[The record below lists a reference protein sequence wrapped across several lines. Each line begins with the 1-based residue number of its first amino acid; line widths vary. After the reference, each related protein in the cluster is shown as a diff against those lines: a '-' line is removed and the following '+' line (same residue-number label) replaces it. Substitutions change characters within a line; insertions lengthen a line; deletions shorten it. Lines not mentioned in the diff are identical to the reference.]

1 MKEKLLTGLKW
12 FYKSFIW
19 LFIVLLAL
27 DIATKQIIMNSGVTP
42 PGLVADWKF
51 VHISYVL
58 NPNAAF
64 GLGANDPNVSRIVYL
79 VVASLI
85 TLGVVFY
92 LIYKR
97 KTTKLYVR
105 ACLVL
110 VVTGAIGNMIDRI
123 FYSSTN
129 YCVVDWIDFYWFWQ
143 FNFNI
148 ADCCVVIAAFMLA
161 IYVIVQEVKDYKS
174 KPKVKVVQTKV
185 LSKTERREKRR
196 NRIGKYMKYIVSF
209 KENGE
214 RLDKAVALLNNE
226 LSRSFITKLLKDGK
240 ILVNGKV
247 EKPSFKVKE
256 NDEIF
261 LEEIEDVKAD
271 IKEEDIP
278 LDVVY
283 EDDDILIINKPQGMV
298 VHPANG
304 HYSGTL
310 VNALMFQED
319 SLSSING
326 VIRPGIVHRIDKDT
340 SGLLCVAKNDN
351 AHHFLAEQLKDHTM
365 AREYMALVR
374 GVIKENSGT
383 VEMPIGRDK
392 KDRQKMAVTKE
403 GKPAITHFVV
413 VKRFKDHTLVK
424 CQLVSGRTHQIRVH
438 MSAIGYPVEGDPL
451 YAGKNFDKL
460 YKNGQLL
467 VAYKLKLI
475 HPTTKKEMV
484 FNIDLPDYFQKVLE
498 SLR

>member
-1 MKEKLLTGLKW
+1 
-12 FYKSFIW
+12 
-19 LFIVLLAL
+19 
-27 DIATKQIIMNSGVTP
+27 
-42 PGLVADWKF
+42 
-51 VHISYVL
+51 
-58 NPNAAF
+58 
-64 GLGANDPNVSRIVYL
+64 
-79 VVASLI
+79 
-85 TLGVVFY
+85 
-92 LIYKR
+92 
-97 KTTKLYVR
+97 
-105 ACLVL
+105 
-110 VVTGAIGNMIDRI
+110 
-123 FYSSTN
+123 
-129 YCVVDWIDFYWFWQ
+129 
-143 FNFNI
+143 
-148 ADCCVVIAAFMLA
+148 
-161 IYVIVQEVKDYKS
+161 
-174 KPKVKVVQTKV
+174 
-185 LSKTERREKRR
+185 
-196 NRIGKYMKYIVSF
+196 MKYIVTF
-209 KENGE
+209 KENGQ
-214 RLDKAVALLNNE
+214 RLDKAVAMLNSE
-226 LSRSFITKLLKDGK
+226 LSRSFITKLIDEGK
-240 ILVNGKV
+240 ITINGKV

-256 NDEIF
+256 NDEINI
-261 LEEIEDVKAD
+261 EEIVDVKSN

-278 LDVVY
+278 LDVIY

-310 VNALMFQED
+310 VNALMFMED

-392 KDRQKMAVTKE
+392 KDRQKMAVVKE
-403 GKPAITHFVV
+403 GKPAVTHFQVLE
-413 VKRFKDHTLVK
+413 RFRDHTLVK

-438 MSAIGYPVEGDPL
+438 MSAIGHAVEGDPL
-451 YAGKNFDKL
+451 YAGKNYDKI

-467 VAYKLKLI
+467 VAFKLKLI

-498 SLR
+498 DLR

>member
-1 MKEKLLTGLKW
+1 
-12 FYKSFIW
+12 
-19 LFIVLLAL
+19 
-27 DIATKQIIMNSGVTP
+27 
-42 PGLVADWKF
+42 
-51 VHISYVL
+51 
-58 NPNAAF
+58 
-64 GLGANDPNVSRIVYL
+64 
-79 VVASLI
+79 
-85 TLGVVFY
+85 
-92 LIYKR
+92 
-97 KTTKLYVR
+97 
-105 ACLVL
+105 
-110 VVTGAIGNMIDRI
+110 
-123 FYSSTN
+123 
-129 YCVVDWIDFYWFWQ
+129 
-143 FNFNI
+143 
-148 ADCCVVIAAFMLA
+148 
-161 IYVIVQEVKDYKS
+161 
-174 KPKVKVVQTKV
+174 
-185 LSKTERREKRR
+185 
-196 NRIGKYMKYIVSF
+196 MKYIVTF

-214 RLDKAVALLNNE
+214 RLDKAVALLNSE
-226 LSRSFITKLLKDGK
+226 LSRSFITKLIDEGK
-240 ILVNGKV
+240 ITVNGKV

-256 NDEIF
+256 NDEIE
-261 LEEIEDVKAD
+261 LEEIVDVKSD

-278 LDVVY
+278 LDIVY
-283 EDDDILIINKPQGMV
+283 EDDDILVINKAQGMV

-310 VNALMFQED
+310 VNALMFLEE

-326 VIRPGIVHRIDKDT
+326 IIRPGIVHRIDKDT

-374 GVIKENSGT
+374 GVIKESSGT

-413 VKRFKDHTLVK
+413 VERFANHTLVK

-451 YAGKNFDKL
+451 YAGKNYDKL

-467 VAYKLKLI
+467 VAFKLKLI

-484 FNIDLPDYFQKVLE
+484 FEIPLPDYFQKVLD

>member
-1 MKEKLLTGLKW
+1 
-12 FYKSFIW
+12 
-19 LFIVLLAL
+19 
-27 DIATKQIIMNSGVTP
+27 
-42 PGLVADWKF
+42 
-51 VHISYVL
+51 
-58 NPNAAF
+58 
-64 GLGANDPNVSRIVYL
+64 
-79 VVASLI
+79 
-85 TLGVVFY
+85 
-92 LIYKR
+92 
-97 KTTKLYVR
+97 
-105 ACLVL
+105 
-110 VVTGAIGNMIDRI
+110 
-123 FYSSTN
+123 
-129 YCVVDWIDFYWFWQ
+129 
-143 FNFNI
+143 
-148 ADCCVVIAAFMLA
+148 
-161 IYVIVQEVKDYKS
+161 
-174 KPKVKVVQTKV
+174 
-185 LSKTERREKRR
+185 
-196 NRIGKYMKYIVSF
+196 MKYTVTF
-209 KENGE
+209 KENGQ
-214 RLDKAVALLNNE
+214 RLDKAVAMLNSE
-226 LSRSFITKLLKDGK
+226 LSRSFITKLIDGGK
-240 ILVNGKV
+240 ITINGKV

-256 NDEIF
+256 NDEIII
-261 LEEIEDVKAD
+261 EEIVDTKSD

-310 VNALMFQED
+310 VNALMFMED

-383 VEMPIGRDK
+383 VDMPIGRDK
-392 KDRQKMAVTKE
+392 NNRQKMAVVKD
-403 GKPAITHFVV
+403 GKPATTHFVV
-413 VKRFKDHTLVK
+413 VERFATHTLIK

-451 YAGKNFDKL
+451 YAGKNYDKL
-460 YKNGQLL
+460 YKDGQLL

-475 HPTTKKEMV
+475 HPKTKKEMV
-484 FNIDLPDYFQKVLE
+484 FEIPLPEYFEKVLD

>member
-1 MKEKLLTGLKW
+1 
-12 FYKSFIW
+12 
-19 LFIVLLAL
+19 
-27 DIATKQIIMNSGVTP
+27 
-42 PGLVADWKF
+42 
-51 VHISYVL
+51 
-58 NPNAAF
+58 
-64 GLGANDPNVSRIVYL
+64 
-79 VVASLI
+79 
-85 TLGVVFY
+85 
-92 LIYKR
+92 
-97 KTTKLYVR
+97 
-105 ACLVL
+105 
-110 VVTGAIGNMIDRI
+110 
-123 FYSSTN
+123 
-129 YCVVDWIDFYWFWQ
+129 
-143 FNFNI
+143 
-148 ADCCVVIAAFMLA
+148 
-161 IYVIVQEVKDYKS
+161 
-174 KPKVKVVQTKV
+174 
-185 LSKTERREKRR
+185 
-196 NRIGKYMKYIVSF
+196 MKYIVTF

-214 RLDKAVALLNNE
+214 RLDKAVAMLNSE
-226 LSRSFITKLLKDGK
+226 LSRSFITKLIDEGK
-240 ILVNGKV
+240 ITINGKV

-256 NDEIF
+256 NDEIII
-261 LEEIEDVKAD
+261 EEIVDTKSD

-310 VNALMFQED
+310 VNALMFMED

-383 VEMPIGRDK
+383 VDMPIGRDK
-392 KDRQKMAVTKE
+392 NNRQKMAVVKD
-403 GKPAITHFVV
+403 GKPSTTHFAVV
-413 VKRFKDHTLVK
+413 ERFANHTLIK

-460 YKNGQLL
+460 YKDGQLL
-467 VAYKLKLI
+467 VAYKLRLI
-475 HPTTKKEMV
+475 HPKTKKEMV
-484 FNIDLPDYFQKVLE
+484 FEIPLPEYFEKVLE

>member
-1 MKEKLLTGLKW
+1 
-12 FYKSFIW
+12 
-19 LFIVLLAL
+19 
-27 DIATKQIIMNSGVTP
+27 
-42 PGLVADWKF
+42 
-51 VHISYVL
+51 
-58 NPNAAF
+58 
-64 GLGANDPNVSRIVYL
+64 
-79 VVASLI
+79 
-85 TLGVVFY
+85 
-92 LIYKR
+92 
-97 KTTKLYVR
+97 
-105 ACLVL
+105 
-110 VVTGAIGNMIDRI
+110 
-123 FYSSTN
+123 
-129 YCVVDWIDFYWFWQ
+129 
-143 FNFNI
+143 
-148 ADCCVVIAAFMLA
+148 
-161 IYVIVQEVKDYKS
+161 
-174 KPKVKVVQTKV
+174 
-185 LSKTERREKRR
+185 
-196 NRIGKYMKYIVSF
+196 MKYIVSF
-209 KENGE
+209 KESGE
-214 RLDKAVALLNNE
+214 RFDKAVSLLNSE
-226 LSRSFITKLLKDGK
+226 LSRSYITKLIEEGK
-240 ILVNGKV
+240 ILLNGKQ
-247 EKPSFKVKE
+247 EKPSLKVKE

-261 LEEIEDVKAD
+261 IEELVDQKSD

-310 VNALMFQED
+310 VNALMFMED

-365 AREYMALVR
+365 AREYMALAR

-413 VKRFKDHTLVK
+413 VERFKDHTLVK

-451 YAGKNFDKL
+451 YAGKNYDKL

>member
-1 MKEKLLTGLKW
+1 
-12 FYKSFIW
+12 
-19 LFIVLLAL
+19 
-27 DIATKQIIMNSGVTP
+27 
-42 PGLVADWKF
+42 
-51 VHISYVL
+51 
-58 NPNAAF
+58 
-64 GLGANDPNVSRIVYL
+64 
-79 VVASLI
+79 
-85 TLGVVFY
+85 
-92 LIYKR
+92 
-97 KTTKLYVR
+97 
-105 ACLVL
+105 
-110 VVTGAIGNMIDRI
+110 
-123 FYSSTN
+123 
-129 YCVVDWIDFYWFWQ
+129 
-143 FNFNI
+143 
-148 ADCCVVIAAFMLA
+148 
-161 IYVIVQEVKDYKS
+161 
-174 KPKVKVVQTKV
+174 
-185 LSKTERREKRR
+185 
-196 NRIGKYMKYIVSF
+196 MKYIVTY

-214 RLDKAVALLNNE
+214 RFDKAVSLLNSE
-226 LSRSFITKLLKDGK
+226 LSRSYITKLIEEGK
-240 ILVNGKV
+240 ILLNGKQ
-247 EKPSFKVKE
+247 EKPSLKVKE

-261 LEEIEDVKAD
+261 IEELVDQKSD

-310 VNALMFQED
+310 VNALMFMED

-413 VKRFKDHTLVK
+413 VERFKDHTLVK